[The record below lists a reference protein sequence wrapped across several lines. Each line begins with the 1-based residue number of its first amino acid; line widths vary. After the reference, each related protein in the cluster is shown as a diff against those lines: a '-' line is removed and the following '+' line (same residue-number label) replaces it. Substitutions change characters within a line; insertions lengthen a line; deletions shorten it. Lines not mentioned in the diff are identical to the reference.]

1 MIKKLSRWECP
12 ACYVCPALGKLP
24 ASLYVEMHS
33 IRSTLSALT
42 MRDSQN
48 SMHLQ
53 NELSQLKDMMV
64 TSNHE
69 SNLSSK
75 IEMLQEEIRELKES
89 AKGNSRA
96 EMPSPVKAALE
107 TTTVTLPEA
116 MTNIQASLSELSS
129 KVLKIEASV
138 QANEHPPQPNSDSP
152 NSIKP
157 NTSSPNLPKVET
169 PCEPYESYETQV
181 LSPELKNELLKFVE
195 DHRSEFSSADETNS
209 RQLLYFG
216 EYAYRYTG
224 KEHPAKPPPPVLMK
238 VLDAV
243 DPKTGDKR
251 TLLANSCLITCYA
264 SGDNHIPMHRDDELT
279 IDPGSH
285 ILTVSLGASRK
296 MTFAN
301 NDGSQ
306 VKSLTLEDSSLL
318 VTSRYAQD
326 FWKHG
331 ILPDESA
338 SGERVS
344 FTFRQIAPQHINSTI
359 LLGDSNTSKVC
370 FGTGAGTLGAWVPG
384 KRVKV
389 GHIEALPDAVELG
402 PYRNIVIHTGINSL
416 NTRYHQRSD
425 TYLIHHLESK
435 CKEYMSVYPRARIHV
450 SLLLPTRLR
459 ELNQRVDR
467 FNSAIL
473 DMSYQHK
480 NIRIIDNSIFGSY
493 LSDEH
498 GRWNAQ
504 EQRPLVS
511 DNLHLGR
518 KGIRLFA
525 MNIKG
530 SVIGRGISQSRV
542 RFNSSQGNYQG
553 AFGRARHHSAPYRP
567 L

>member
-12 ACYVCPALGKLP
+12 ACYICPALGKLP

-53 NELSQLKDMMV
+53 NEISQLKDMMV

-209 RQLLYFG
+209 KRCVRLLFG
-216 EYAYRYTG
+216 
-224 KEHPAKPPPPVLMK
+224 AKPNFDRTEFFSTCARARTYADHMAVKNYCLENTKPIFNEEKIMSVYNLHVQHTFVELFKILKQHQPISLSHLFQLSHRPTSRVIIISQANTELTKHNFVHKASIIWNSLIDK
-238 VLDAV
+238 VLD
-243 DPKTGDKR
+243 R
-251 TLLANSCLITCYA
+251 CN
-264 SGDNHIPMHRDDELT
+264 
-279 IDPGSH
+279 PG
-285 ILTVSLGASRK
+285 V
-296 MTFAN
+296 N
-301 NDGSQ
+301 
-306 VKSLTLEDSSLL
+306 
-318 VTSRYAQD
+318 
-326 FWKHG
+326 
-331 ILPDESA
+331 
-338 SGERVS
+338 
-344 FTFRQIAPQHINSTI
+344 
-359 LLGDSNTSKVC
+359 
-370 FGTGAGTLGAWVPG
+370 
-384 KRVKV
+384 
-389 GHIEALPDAVELG
+389 
-402 PYRNIVIHTGINSL
+402 NIVIPGSSKF
-416 NTRYHQRSD
+416 SD
-425 TYLIHHLESK
+425 LSSPV
-435 CKEYMSVYPRARIHV
+435 SVV
-450 SLLLPTRLR
+450 K
-459 ELNQRVDR
+459 NRVK
-467 FNSAIL
+467 AIL
-473 DMSYQHK
+473 QETQNQKVPGREIEWLPQNHW
-480 NIRIIDNSIFGSY
+480 G
-493 LSDEH
+493 LS
-498 GRWNAQ
+498 
-504 EQRPLVS
+504 LC
-511 DNLHLGR
+511 
-518 KGIRLFA
+518 
-525 MNIKG
+525 
-530 SVIGRGISQSRV
+530 
-542 RFNSSQGNYQG
+542 
-553 AFGRARHHSAPYRP
+553 
-567 L
+567 